1 MILID
6 SDVLLDVVLR
16 REPHIGPSLTF
27 LTQTREA
34 DELASVA
41 WHSIANVYYVADRH
55 HVDARDFLLRLL
67 DWVDI
72 APTDADSVRYA
83 AALPMADFED
93 ALQVAAARACDARHI
108 VTRNLADFAG
118 SPIPA
123 ISPREALRSLS

>member
-16 REPHIGPSLTF
+16 REPHIGPSLAF

-55 HVDARDFLLRLL
+55 HEKTRGTSSSACWN
-67 DWVDI
+67 WVDI
-72 APTDADSVRYA
+72 APTD
-83 AALPMADFED
+83 
-93 ALQVAAARACDARHI
+93 
-108 VTRNLADFAG
+108 
-118 SPIPA
+118 
-123 ISPREALRSLS
+123 